1 MRNRLQPVETGCE
14 VGYYCEIQLQLISGI
29 ITAHVC
35 PLLSSPVVRV
45 VTAGDVSEGK
55 YTMHDVVIPLAG
67 ANTVLPA
74 NSVGRR

>member
-1 MRNRLQPVETGCE
+1 MV
-14 VGYYCEIQLQLISGI
+14 I
-29 ITAHVC
+29 IARVC

-45 VTAGDVSEGK
+45 VTAGDVSEGR

>member
-1 MRNRLQPVETGCE
+1 MV
-14 VGYYCEIQLQLISGI
+14 I
-29 ITAHVC
+29 IARVC

-45 VTAGDVSEGK
+45 VTVGDVSEGR